1 MPGVAG
7 SSPAS
12 STTELN
18 LRSGRNGRVACPIPV
33 SPVCREPIE
42 RGDDATPRHGAV
54 LHVRCGSES
63 AISEALDQGD
73 RAASLGED
81 SRGTMV
87 RLQRLLDEVR
97 KSGQA
102 SS

>member
-1 MPGVAG
+1 VATTRHRG
-7 SSPAS
+7 TAPS
-12 STTELN
+12 ST
-18 LRSGRNGRVACPIPV
+18 SGGWN
-33 SPVCREPIE
+33 
-42 RGDDATPRHGAV
+42 
-54 LHVRCGSES
+54 ES

-73 RAASLGED
+73 RAASVGED